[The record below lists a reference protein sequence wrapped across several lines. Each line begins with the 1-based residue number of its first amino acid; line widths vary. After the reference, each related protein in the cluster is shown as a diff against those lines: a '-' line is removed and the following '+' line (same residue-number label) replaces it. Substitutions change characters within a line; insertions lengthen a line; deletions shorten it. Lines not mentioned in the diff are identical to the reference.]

1 MMQVPLVVWAAR
13 LTVYFLLQGGLLLV
27 AYAFYGFGTN
37 PESFPIGL
45 QLDPISRLSAFC
57 LGSAWYLC
65 RLFSPKPCND
75 IHTRFR
81 SLLHGTRRSR
91 HLHEL
96 SFRNASRSIGEPIP
110 LVTCALGLAHWSLWA
125 MARPISNLIERAAA
139 HCGKLVGLYSHFL
152 VNPSYAQIIIE
163 KPLSQTPVVWI
174 GWHECNLLAL
184 AFHER
189 ILNCAAIAF
198 VPPGLNGAAMR
209 GWLEALHV
217 TPIPIRR
224 GMALRQVR
232 LALAAGA
239 DVLIAV
245 DGPGGHVTALPQAPC
260 GWLGLQEPR

>member
-1 MMQVPLVVWAAR
+1 
-13 LTVYFLLQGGLLLV
+13 
-27 AYAFYGFGTN
+27 
-37 PESFPIGL
+37 
-45 QLDPISRLSAFC
+45 
-57 LGSAWYLC
+57 
-65 RLFSPKPCND
+65 
-75 IHTRFR
+75 
-81 SLLHGTRRSR
+81 
-91 HLHEL
+91 
-96 SFRNASRSIGEPIP
+96 
-110 LVTCALGLAHWSLWA
+110 

-189 ILNCAAIAF
+189 ILNRAAIAF

-232 LALAAGA
+232 VALAAGA

-245 DGPGGHVTALPQAPC
+245 DGPRGPRHRIAPGALWLAGATGAEVRPIGCAASPAFTLPRWDRLVVPLPGARTAIAVGSAWSCRRDISGSIGSKRLATVLHNLTQTARMAVQITHKLKRQPTEATT
-260 GWLGLQEPR
+260 WR